1 MESLEHFL
9 CFSVFLSVVC
19 SMTGMFWLSYKLI
32 FVTKNG
38 YVHFLS
44 SIIGEMY
51 YCSIIAIVI
60 LSASSANTAAE
71 VAKEAVMSLPGR
83 IPQYYNELKAILR
96 KDCKQTVTLTVWKLY
111 KIDRTLFISVLGVLV
126 SYGILIAT
134 LGSVNS
140 CIDK

>member
-32 FVTKNG
+32 FVIKNG
-38 YVHFLS
+38 YVHYLS

-51 YCSIIAIVI
+51 YCSIIATVI

-83 IPQYYNELKAILR
+83 IPQYYNELKALLR
-96 KDCKQTVTLTVWKLY
+96 EKIAKQMLL
-111 KIDRTLFISVLGVLV
+111 
-126 SYGILIAT
+126 
-134 LGSVNS
+134 
-140 CIDK
+140 